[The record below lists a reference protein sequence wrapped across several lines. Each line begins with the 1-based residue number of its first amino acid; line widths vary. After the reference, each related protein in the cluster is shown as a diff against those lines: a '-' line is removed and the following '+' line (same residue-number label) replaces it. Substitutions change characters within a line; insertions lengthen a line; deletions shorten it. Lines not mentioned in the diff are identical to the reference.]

1 MSRVGSRQSARG
13 GADEATTT
21 AGRQSQSQ
29 ARVITPVKSPAHAH
43 DADLL
48 TSPNGGEGGGGE
60 DPNEALERDA
70 FNQEVLSMQVQYAR
84 FFSRDPPS
92 NFLD

>member
-13 GADEATTT
+13 GADEATG
-21 AGRQSQSQ
+21 GRQSQSQ
-29 ARVITPVKSPAHAH
+29 SRVTPVKSAVH

-48 TSPNGGEGGGGE
+48 TSPSGGEGGGGE

-70 FNQEVLSMQVQYAR
+70 FNQEVLSMQVRAI
-84 FFSRDPPS
+84 FFKRDTPS
-92 NFLD
+92 FL

>member
-29 ARVITPVKSPAHAH
+29 AHATPVKSPAHAH

-48 TSPNGGEGGGGE
+48 TSPSGGEGVGVGE

-84 FFSRDPPS
+84 FFLRDPLS
-92 NFLD
+92 FFLN